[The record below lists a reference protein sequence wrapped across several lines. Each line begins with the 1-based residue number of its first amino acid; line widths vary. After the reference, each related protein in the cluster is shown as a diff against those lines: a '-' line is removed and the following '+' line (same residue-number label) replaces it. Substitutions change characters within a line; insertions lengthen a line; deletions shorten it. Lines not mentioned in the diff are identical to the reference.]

1 MLNLLTHLFNNIFR
15 PYVNSDVKLCTRY
28 LELLCQHEPNAVMDF
43 VKMNDSLHLTE
54 AMAVRIIIVLY
65 WFFFAYS
72 VFLLCLRQQKLQD

>member
-1 MLNLLTHLFNNIFR
+1 MLNLLTLLFNNIFR

-54 AMAVRIIIVLY
+54 AMAVRIIIVLI
-65 WFFFAYS
+65 FFFCIFYIF
-72 VFLLCLRQQKLQD
+72 VVLGN